1 MLRTLKS
8 SPLLRWSIGSS
19 RSHSSFTRFSPLAA
33 QTPAIPIS
41 AENTEI
47 IKTPTAFYNE
57 LKNGILRAKHRVEL
71 GALYIGTG
79 ESELIHTLH
88 QALSKNQELKVR
100 IVLDGL
106 RGTRASNTGASSATM
121 LLPIVK
127 EFPGRVEVGL
137 YHTPKL
143 NGLLKKIL
151 PARFN
156 EGIGVMHLKAYIFDD
171 EVMLSGA
178 NLSRDYFTN
187 RQDRYIHFK
196 KASELS
202 EYYSQLLQVVQNY
215 SYQLAPTAGGY
226 ETVLSKSPDPVH
238 ESRDFH
244 HFAHQS
250 TQEFLDKW
258 LHRTLP
264 LRNQLS
270 ESPNSISHDTVVFP
284 VAQMGLFGIRQDE
297 QTMKKLLEL
306 LGSAEESRIELTSG
320 YFNFTREYINEV
332 LKSNGKFRLLAASPE
347 ANGFFNSKGVSKYI
361 PPAYTYF
368 THQFFKK
375 ALAAGKQDSIE
386 IEEYKRDGWTY
397 HAKGLWCYLNH
408 DIHPS
413 VFTIGSPNFGY
424 RSMQR
429 DLESQ
434 VIGVTTDSRLQL
446 ELHQEIED
454 LRSHSYRLDMN
465 TFELPE
471 RRVHPVT
478 KIAASTIRTML

>member
-1 MLRTLKS
+1 MLRTLKTPS
-8 SPLLRWSIGSS
+8 ILCWSIGSN
-19 RSHSSFTRFSPLAA
+19 RFYSSFQKFSPLAA
-33 QTPAIPIS
+33 QTPAIPIN

-47 IKTPTAFYNE
+47 LKTPTTFYNE

-88 QALSKNQELKVR
+88 QALVKNKDLKVR
-100 IVLDGL
+100 LVLDGL
-106 RGTRASNTGASSATM
+106 RGTRESATGASSATM
-121 LLPIVK
+121 LLPLVK

-171 EVMLSGA
+171 EVILSGA

-196 KASELS
+196 SAAELS
-202 EYYSQLLQVVQNY
+202 EYYSQLLEVVQNY
-215 SYQLAPTAGGY
+215 SYQLVPTTAGY
-226 ETVLSKSPDPVH
+226 DTLISKSPDPVH
-238 ESRDFH
+238 E
-244 HFAHQS
+244 
-250 TQEFLDKW
+250 K
-258 LHRTLP
+258 
-264 LRNQLS
+264 N
-270 ESPNSISHDTVVFP
+270 PNSINHDTIVFP
-284 VAQMGLFGIRQDE
+284 VVQMGLFNIHQDE
-297 QTMKKLLEL
+297 RTMMKLLKI
-306 LGSAEESRIELTSG
+306 LGAEEESRIELTSG
-320 YFNFTREYINEV
+320 YFNFTREYIDEV

-347 ANGFFNSKGVSKYI
+347 ANGFFNSKGISKYI

-375 ALAAGKQDSIE
+375 ALATGKQDFIE
-386 IEEYKRDGWTY
+386 IEEYKRNGWTY
-397 HAKGLWCYLNH
+397 HAKGLWCYLNNGT
-408 DIHPS
+408 HPS

-424 RSMQR
+424 RSVQR

-434 VIGVTTDSRLQL
+434 VIGVTNNSKLQQ

-454 LRSHSYRLDMN
+454 LRSYSYKLDMS